1 MDDNEAVMGQLQKQR
16 TPAPRMEVYDIIA
29 QNLQG
34 TNTDPARVYETL
46 VQLVKKDPKFRIMRA
61 NNSLFMYYN
70 LGDGNVEIVMETTD
84 TPRALV
90 ESVESFIQAMNK
102 AGFKSGTF
110 EISNPQIVKVLKMAG
125 AKFDMQPSGK
135 LLPDGQTPA
144 MIGKVEF

>member
-34 TNTDPARVYETL
+34 TNIDPARVYETL
-46 VQLVKKDPKFRIMRA
+46 VQMVNKDPKFRIMRA

-70 LGDGNVEIVMETTD
+70 LGDGNAEVMLETTD
-84 TPRALV
+84 NPRTLV
-90 ESVESFIQAMNK
+90 ESMESWLKAMKVAN
-102 AGFKSGTF
+102 FKTGVF
-110 EISNPQIVKVLKMAG
+110 KIDNPQIVRVLRMAG
-125 AKFDMQPSGK
+125 ANVDMKPTGK
-135 LLPDGQTPA
+135 LMPDGQTPE